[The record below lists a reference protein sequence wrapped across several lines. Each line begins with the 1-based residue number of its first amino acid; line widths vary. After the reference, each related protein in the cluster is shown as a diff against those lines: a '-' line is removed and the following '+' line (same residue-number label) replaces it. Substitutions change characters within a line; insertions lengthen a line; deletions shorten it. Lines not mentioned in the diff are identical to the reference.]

1 MHRILL
7 TLAAVAGLMMGGLVG
22 CDKGGDTKPA
32 PAKKT
37 DTKAPAKDAPATDD
51 KKADTKDE
59 K

>member
-22 CDKGGDTKPA
+22 CDKGGDATPA
-32 PAKKT
+32 PEKKP
-37 DTKAPAKDAPATDD
+37 DAKAPADDKPAADD
-51 KKADTKDE
+51 KKDAE